1 MFSFIHCA
9 DLHLGIMP
17 EKNSIRFNDFF
28 NAFLEC
34 INYATIKKVDFII
47 VAGDMFHQKVIN
59 SKTLSLTVNI
69 LKKAKENN
77 IDVLVI
83 EGNHDRAFY
92 IDEESWLVYLDK
104 EGLIKLLCVNNN
116 SGSLSI
122 SKMVE
127 TDKYRVIGVGYLG
140 GATNKYIE
148 EIKKLLPIDKKPNIL
163 IMHAAIDKMINQ
175 NMGDIASE
183 DIKKL
188 EHNCIYIALG
198 HVHTKYE
205 INDLVYNPGSL
216 ENLRTKDELSGQKG
230 FYYVQVD
237 EKTHAKNVEYI
248 ESKRRPIR
256 YKKIDCSIYKT
267 PDDILSDLD
276 NISSNWQ
283 INEGDIIYLALNGVI
298 TFNPILIDVKMIKE
312 FYEKKYMPLYI
323 ELVNN
328 INDSNQFTDASEGV
342 NLEEI
347 EQKAIED
354 RISYLSPDT
363 KDISLTAKTMQNL
376 ALKLLNGELNKDI
389 FDNLMRKEDL

>member
-28 NAFLEC
+28 NAFFEC
-34 INYATIKKVDFII
+34 ISYAIIKKVDFII

-59 SKTLSLTVNI
+59 SKTLSLTVSI

-267 PDDILSDLD
+267 PDDILSYLD

>member
-28 NAFLEC
+28 NAFFEC
-34 INYATIKKVDFII
+34 ISYAIIKKVDFII

-267 PDDILSDLD
+267 PDDILSYLD